1 MPVEDSEDMYIG
13 PMCQVL
19 FETQC
24 PQTVSRVFS
33 NRRLKV
39 DLSDMI
45 DWFVIGYCI
54 SNSDSTSSWFIPDVG
69 PAEYLQSLSDGL
81 HYSGNTIDLDSN
93 SNQLTINMAVT
104 FATKYFK
111 IFPRLYPFTKA
122 ISELSTCVFTEDLP
136 VLQNLS
142 HYCSNLKVLRLR
154 GLFASTE
161 PPKLPKDTLVTI
173 GLLLPQFNVVFD
185 SLHEY
190 PVLSE
195 LELK

>member
-1 MPVEDSEDMYIG
+1 
-13 PMCQVL
+13 
-19 FETQC
+19 
-24 PQTVSRVFS
+24 
-33 NRRLKV
+33 
-39 DLSDMI
+39 MI
-45 DWFVIGYCI
+45 NDYFYEQYFPG
-54 SNSDSTSSWFIPDVG
+54 STP
-69 PAEYLQSLSDGL
+69 LQKR
-81 HYSGNTIDLDSN
+81 YT
-93 SNQLTINMAVT
+93 
-104 FATKYFK
+104 
-111 IFPRLYPFTKA
+111 
-122 ISELSTCVFTEDLP
+122 ELSTCVFTEDLP

>member
-1 MPVEDSEDMYIG
+1 
-13 PMCQVL
+13 
-19 FETQC
+19 
-24 PQTVSRVFS
+24 
-33 NRRLKV
+33 
-39 DLSDMI
+39 
-45 DWFVIGYCI
+45 
-54 SNSDSTSSWFIPDVG
+54 
-69 PAEYLQSLSDGL
+69 
-81 HYSGNTIDLDSN
+81 
-93 SNQLTINMAVT
+93 MAVT